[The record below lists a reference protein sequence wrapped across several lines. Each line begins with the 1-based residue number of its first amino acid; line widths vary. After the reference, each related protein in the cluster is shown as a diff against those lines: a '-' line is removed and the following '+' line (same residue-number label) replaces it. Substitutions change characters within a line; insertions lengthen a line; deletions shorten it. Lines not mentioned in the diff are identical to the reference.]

1 MTIKKTLLTILI
13 LILSINSI
21 AAQNRQFPYELKK
34 WDVLVFPLSFGSYL
48 LGESLYEDKDP
59 LTLKE
64 ISSLKRNDVVG
75 FDRGATYNFSW
86 DWDERSDQYRDIVI
100 TSSFF
105 LLSIPPLIH
114 AKLGNILTVA
124 TMFVESCF
132 LLGGV
137 TLLTKGVVNRK
148 RPYLYNTAL
157 SAEERHAFSDDHST
171 SFFSGHTATA
181 FTAATFISKV
191 FTDIHGD
198 SIWSKLLW
206 GSSLSL
212 AALTGYAR
220 VKGGVHYPS
229 DVIIG
234 AAVGFAIGYLVPV
247 FHRKKT
253 GDRLSIIITPNR
265 IGFRLAL

>member
-1 MTIKKTLLTILI
+1 MTLKKTLLTILI
-13 LILSINSI
+13 LILSLNSSL
-21 AAQNRQFPYELKK
+21 AQNRQFPYELKK
-34 WDVLVFPLSFGSYL
+34 WDLLVFPLSIGSYL
-48 LGESLYEDKDP
+48 VGESMYNNKPP
-59 LTLKE
+59 LTLAD
-64 ISSLKRNDVVG
+64 ISSLDRNEVFVL
-75 FDRGATYNFSW
+75 DRGATYNFSLK
-86 DWDERSDQYRDIVI
+86 WDERSDKYRDIVI

-105 LLSIPPLIH
+105 LLSAPPLLH
-114 AKLGNILTVA
+114 ARLTNTLTVA
-124 TMFVESCF
+124 TMFAESCF
-132 LLGGV
+132 LLAGV

-157 SAEERHAFSDDHST
+157 SVEERHAFSDDHST
-171 SFFSGHTATA
+171 SFFSGHTAAA
-181 FTAATFISKV
+181 FTAATFVSKV

-229 DVIIG
+229 DVIVG

-247 FHRKKT
+247 FHKKKT
-253 GDRLSIIITPNR
+253 GERLSIIIAPNR
-265 IGFRLAL
+265 IGFSLAL